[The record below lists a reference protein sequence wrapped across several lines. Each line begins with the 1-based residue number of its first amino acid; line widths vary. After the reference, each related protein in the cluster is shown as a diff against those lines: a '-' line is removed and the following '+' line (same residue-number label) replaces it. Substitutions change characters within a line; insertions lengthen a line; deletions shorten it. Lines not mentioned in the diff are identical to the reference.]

1 MKKFSMFKASAAPI
15 ALGFALVSAPAFAQD
30 AAPQD
35 AEDNAPQGEILV
47 TGSRISN
54 PNLTSVSP
62 VTVVTSAEVK
72 AQGNTRVEDLLNSLP
87 QVFASQGSS
96 DANGASGIATVDLRN
111 LGSARTLV
119 LVNGRRLGAG
129 DPTSVVAD
137 LNFIPGALIQRVD
150 VLTGGASATYGSDA
164 LAGVVNFVLD
174 TKFEGFRIDAQY
186 SFYNHNNNFTDS
198 FIPAV
203 DNVTGCQ
210 GVPAYNCA
218 LANRGYQPPH
228 GMTSDGAAINV
239 TMTIGAGF
247 DDGRGHVV
255 AYAGWRKVNAVTQGD
270 RDFSYCGYSAGTT
283 SGSNYYTCGGSS
295 TSAVGRFRRTAN
307 TSLGSSP
314 VYSPINET
322 TPDPYGNTVG
332 RSGWTID
339 PASAGSFRQ
348 YSSAR
353 DGFNFNP
360 YNYFQRPDERFT
372 AGAFANY
379 EINDNFK
386 PYLEV
391 MFMDDHTRAQIA
403 PSGAFFGTDFF
414 INCNNALMSATQQ
427 ATLCGA
433 NAGTSTIQSV
443 YIGRR
448 NVEGGGRVDDLRH
461 TDYRIVAGMK
471 GDLGDAWSYDMYGQ
485 FWRAILAE
493 RYENDFSRKKINNA
507 LNVVIDPTTLQA
519 VCAAKLNGTDPLC
532 VPWNIWTPGGV
543 TQAAV
548 DYLQTPGFRSGQTT
562 EYVASFVLSGDLG
575 KYGIKSPWADNGAQV
590 ALGLEYRKEQVEL
603 TNDISFLTGDLAGQG
618 TPFGVPDVYGEYDVK
633 EFFAELALPLVSGKP
648 GFETLALTAAYRYSD
663 YSLSG
668 GNSTYKVELE
678 WAPIT
683 QVRFRGGYNRAVRA
697 PNTLELFSA
706 PNVGLF
712 GRGNGDPCGGST
724 PSKTLAECALTGVAA
739 VDYGVIDNNPAGQY
753 NQRTSGNA
761 ALRPE
766 KADTWTLGVVLNPIR
781 NFTLSVDAY
790 QISIK
795 DSIGSLG
802 ANFILDQCIV
812 TGDAFFC
819 SKVNRSAGGS
829 LWTGDGFVDNPTLN
843 LGKVETRGIDVT
855 WNYKLELG
863 NSSALTFD
871 MVGTYLDRYKV
882 EPLTGTLSVGD
893 YDCAGLFGQSCG
905 IPLPKWRHKL
915 RATYS
920 MANGLSVSG
929 AWRFFKGTTNDGL
942 DPNPLLTANINPSV
956 AKIGD
961 VSYFDLSLSARVG
974 DNYTFRLGVQNV
986 FDRTP
991 PFLDSNYSSNGSNVY
1006 AQVYDSLGRY
1016 IYVGVELNF

>member
-87 QVFASQGSS
+87 QVFASQGST

-119 LVNGRRLGAG
+119 LINGRRLGAG

-186 SFYNHNNNFTDS
+186 SFYNHNNDFVDP
-198 FIPAV
+198 FI
-203 DNVTGCQ
+203 NTGALNLATFANDDPCEGQ
-210 GVPAYNCA
+210 SAYNCA
-218 LANRGYQPPH
+218 LTRRGYQAPQ
-228 GMTSDGAAINV
+228 GMTTDGGAINV

-270 RDFSYCGYSAGTT
+270 RDFSYCGYSAGT
-283 SGSNYYTCGGSS
+283 SSSSNYYTCGGSS
-295 TSAVGRFRRTAN
+295 TSANGRFRRTTNVSA
-307 TSLGSSP
+307 TSTP
-314 VYSPINET
+314 VYRFTGPSFSV
-322 TPDPYGNTVG
+322 DPGASNT
-332 RSGWTID
+332 
-339 PASAGSFRQ
+339 FRT

-403 PSGAFFGTDFF
+403 PSGAFYGTDFF
-414 INCNNALMSATQQ
+414 INCNNALMSAAQQ
-427 ATLCGA
+427 TSLCDA
-433 NAGTSTIQSV
+433 NAGTSTVQSV

-485 FWRAILAE
+485 FWRAILAQ

-590 ALGLEYRKEQVEL
+590 ALGLEYRKEQVEV

-668 GNSTYKVELE
+668 GNSTYKIELE
-678 WAPIT
+678 WAPIE

-712 GRGNGDPCGGST
+712 SRANGDPCGTNATPGVPGST
-724 PSKTLAECALTGVAA
+724 LAQCALTGVLAG
-739 VDYGVIDNNPAGQY
+739 DYGLIDNNPASQY

-761 ALRPE
+761 GLRPE

-795 DSIGSLG
+795 DSIGTLG
-802 ANFILDQCIV
+802 ANTILDQCIA
-812 TGDAFFC
+812 TGNAFFC
-819 SKVNRSAGGS
+819 SKINRSAGGS
-829 LWTGDGFVDNPTLN
+829 LWTGDSYIDNPTLN

-863 NSSALTFD
+863 NSSSLT
-871 MVGTYLDRYKV
+871 DRK
-882 EPLTGTLSVGD
+882 SV
-893 YDCAGLFGQSCG
+893 
-905 IPLPKWRHKL
+905 
-915 RATYS
+915 
-920 MANGLSVSG
+920 V
-929 AWRFFKGTTNDGL
+929 
-942 DPNPLLTANINPSV
+942 
-956 AKIGD
+956 
-961 VSYFDLSLSARVG
+961 
-974 DNYTFRLGVQNV
+974 
-986 FDRTP
+986 
-991 PFLDSNYSSNGSNVY
+991 
-1006 AQVYDSLGRY
+1006 
-1016 IYVGVELNF
+1016 

>member
-1 MKKFSMFKASAAPI
+1 MKKFSKLRTGVAPV
-15 ALGFALVSAPAFAQD
+15 ALGVALFATPAFAQD
-30 AAPQD
+30 AAPQGADED
-35 AEDNAPQGEILV
+35 AKPAEIIV
-47 TGSRISN
+47 TGSRINN

-62 VTVVTSAEVK
+62 VTVVSSAEVK

-87 QVFASQGSS
+87 QVFASQGST

-119 LVNGRRLGAG
+119 LINGRRLGAG

-137 LNFIPGALIQRVD
+137 LNFIPGSLIQRVD

-186 SFYNHNNNFTDS
+186 SFYNHNNDFTDP
-198 FIPAV
+198 FVPAV
-203 DNVTGCQ
+203 DNVTGCDGQ
-210 GVPAYNCA
+210 PAYDCA
-218 LANRGYQPPH
+218 LAGRNYQPPK
-228 GMTSDGAAINV
+228 GMVTDGGTKNI
-239 TMTIGAGF
+239 TISLGAGF

-283 SGSNYYTCGGSS
+283 SSSNYYTCGGSS
-295 TSAVGRFRRTAN
+295 TSANGRFRRTTNVSA
-307 TSLGSSP
+307 TSTP
-314 VYSPINET
+314 VYRFTGPSYSV
-322 TPDPYGNTVG
+322 DPNASNT
-332 RSGWTID
+332 
-339 PASAGSFRQ
+339 FRT

-360 YNYFQRPDERFT
+360 YNYFQRPDERWT

-379 EINDNFK
+379 EINENFK

-403 PSGAFFGTDFF
+403 PSGAFYGTDFF
-414 INCNNALMSATQQ
+414 INCNNPLMSAAQQ
-427 ATLCGA
+427 SALCGA

-461 TDYRIVAGMK
+461 TDYRIVLGMK
-471 GDLGDAWSYDMYGQ
+471 GDISGDGAWSYDVYGQ

-507 LNVVIDPTTLQA
+507 LNVVIDPSTSQP
-519 VCAAKLNGTDPLC
+519 VCASYLDGTDRNC

-548 DYLQTPGFRSGQTT
+548 NYLQTPGFRSGQTT
-562 EYVASFVLSGDLG
+562 EYVASAVISGDLG
-575 KYGIKSPWADNGAQV
+575 KSGIKSPWADNGAQV
-590 ALGLEYRKEQVEL
+590 AFGAEYRKEQVEL
-603 TNDISFLTGDLAGQG
+603 TNDIEFLTGDLAGQG
-618 TPFGVPDVYGEYDVK
+618 TPFGVPDVYGEYTVK
-633 EFFAELALPLVSGKP
+633 ELFAELALPLVSGKP
-648 GFETLALTAAYRYSD
+648 GFDSLALTAGYRYSD

-668 GNSTYKVELE
+668 STHTYKFELE
-678 WAPIT
+678 WAPIS
-683 QVRFRGGYNRAVRA
+683 QVRFRGSYNRAVRA

-712 GRGNGDPCGGST
+712 SRANGDPCGTNST
-724 PSKTLAECALTGVAA
+724 PGTPSATAAECALTGVTAG
-739 VDYGVIDNNPAGQY
+739 DYGLIDNNPASQY

-761 ALRPE
+761 NLRPE
-766 KADTWTLGVVLNPIR
+766 VADTWTLGAVIR
-781 NFTLSVDAY
+781 PVPNFSLSVDAY
-790 QISIK
+790 KITIK
-795 DSIGSLG
+795 DSIGTLG
-802 ANFILDQCIV
+802 ANLILDQCID
-812 TGDAFFC
+812 TGESFFC
-819 SKVNRSAGGS
+819 SKINRSAGGS
-829 LWTGDGFVDNPTLN
+829 LWTGDAYIDNPTLN
-843 LGKVETRGIDVT
+843 LGKLMTRGIDVT
-855 WNYKLELG
+855 ANYKLELG
-863 NSSALTFD
+863 NNSALTFD
-871 MVGTYLDRYKV
+871 LVGTYLDSYEV
-882 EPLTGTLSVGD
+882 EPLSGALSIGT

-920 MANGLSVSG
+920 LANGLSVTG
-929 AWRFFKGTTNDGL
+929 AWRFFKGTKNDGL
-942 DPNPLLTANINPSV
+942 DSNPLLTANINPAV

-961 VSYFDLSLSARVG
+961 VSYFDLGLTARVG
-974 DNYTFRLGVQNV
+974 DNYTFRIGAQNLL
-986 FDRTP
+986 DKTP
-991 PFLDSNYSSNGSNVY
+991 PFLDSNYSNNGSNTY